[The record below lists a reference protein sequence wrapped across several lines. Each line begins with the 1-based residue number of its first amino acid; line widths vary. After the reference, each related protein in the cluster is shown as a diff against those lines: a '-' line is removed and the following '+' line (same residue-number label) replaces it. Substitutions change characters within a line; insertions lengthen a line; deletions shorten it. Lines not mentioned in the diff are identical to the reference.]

1 MLSQYADQIPNLRR
15 DLIKNVTAALEEDIG
30 SGDITAQLIPAGQR
44 AKARVITRE
53 DCTFCGKGWVE
64 ETFRQLDPE
73 VIIIWHIA
81 DGQQAAANS
90 TLFELDGPA
99 RSLLTGER
107 TALNF
112 VQLLS
117 GLASNAQQYAQLVAG
132 LPIKILDTRKT
143 LPGLRSA
150 QKYAVACGGCHNHR
164 IGLYD
169 AFLIKEN
176 HIAAAGSIEAAV
188 IKAREIAADK
198 PLEVEVETLAELDQ
212 ALASGADIVM
222 LDEMDLE
229 DVNRHLE
236 GKTFTAQLELSGG
249 VDIAQINA
257 QKSLFKN
264 ISRISVGAL
273 TKHCRAVDLSMRVE

>member
-1 MLSQYADQIPNLRR
+1 MLSEYADQIPGLHR
-15 DLIKNVTAALEEDIG
+15 DLIKNVTAALDEDIG
-30 SGDITAQLIPAGQR
+30 SGDITALLIPAKQH
-44 AKARVITRE
+44 AKARIITRE
-53 DCTFCGKGWVE
+53 DCTFCGKDWVE
-64 ETFRQLDPE
+64 ETFRQLDPD
-73 VIIIWHIA
+73 VTITWHFA
-81 DGQQAAANS
+81 DGQRATANS

-117 GLASNAQQYAQLVAG
+117 GVATTAQQYAQLVAG

-176 HIAAAGSIEAAV
+176 HIAAAGSIKAAV
-188 IKAREIAADK
+188 TKAREIAAEK
-198 PLEVEVETLAELDQ
+198 PLEVEVETLAELDE

-222 LDEMDLE
+222 LDEMSLE

-236 GKTFTAQLELSGG
+236 GKAFTAQLELSGG

-273 TKHCRAVDLSMRVE
+273 TKHCRAVDLSMRVG